1 MCVDKVTDS
10 VDEENVKINNCQGTR
25 EGVSALKNLNPFE
38 TVAGTTM
45 FTCADIWYENSESPS
60 DIATKSNKSCGWIMV
75 KNVDFAEGASKITAQ
90 AKGSGEILVYADS
103 LPKTIEDESKALAVI
118 SFNDAS
124 YKTVV
129 KDFLS
134 TVEGL
139 HNLYFVMN
147 KKDIC
152 FKSWS
157 VE

>member
-10 VDEENVKINNCQGTR
+10 IDEKNVNINNCQGTR
-25 EGVSALKNLNPFE
+25 KGVSALKNLNPFE

-45 FTCADIWYENSESPS
+45 FTCADTWYENSESPS

-75 KNVDFAEGASKITAQ
+75 KNVDFAGGASKITAQ
-90 AKGSGEILVYADS
+90 AKGSGKILVYADS
-103 LPKTIEDESKALAVI
+103 IPETIEDESKALAVI
-118 SFNDAS
+118 NLDYTS

-129 KDFLS
+129 KEIS
-134 TVEGL
+134 NTVKGL
-139 HNLYFVMN
+139 HDLYFVMS

>member
-1 MCVDKVTDS
+1 MGRAARATS
-10 VDEENVKINNCQGTR
+10 QGSSR
-25 EGVSALKNLNPFE
+25 RVISGR
-38 TVAGTTM
+38 
-45 FTCADIWYENSESPS
+45 PS
-60 DIATKSNKSCGWIMV
+60 RPIRFPIQTLQVV
-75 KNVDFAEGASKITAQ
+75 KNVDFAGGASKITIQ
-90 AKGSGEILVYADS
+90 AKGSGKILVYADS
-103 LPKTIEDESKALAVI
+103 LPETIEDESKALAVI

-139 HNLYFVMN
+139 HNLYFVMSN
-147 KKDIC
+147 KDIC